1 MKEFMK
7 TAAKTA
13 IAITGVYAV
22 TAITTYAGNYIG
34 DVVSD
39 LVSEGI
45 DEIPE
50 ETKFIT
56 NVAKKTI
63 HKEKLFLK
71 KFKDKLNHVSTAL
84 PEEEITLTDEEYKK
98 EMEDIEKEVSK
109 L

>member
-13 IAITGVYAV
+13 IAITGIYAV
-22 TAITTYAGNYIG
+22 TAITTYTGNYIG

-39 LVSEGI
+39 LISEGI

-56 NVAKKTI
+56 DVVKKVI

-71 KFKDKLNHVSTAL
+71 KFKEKLNHDI
-84 PEEEITLTDEEYKK
+84 PEEEITLTDEAYEN
-98 EMEDIEKEVSK
+98 EMKDIEKEDEE
-109 L
+109 

>member
-1 MKEFMK
+1 MKEFAK

-13 IAITGVYAV
+13 IAITGIYAV

-56 NVAKKTI
+56 NVAKRAF
-63 HKEKLFLK
+63 HKEKLILK
-71 KFKDKLNHVSTAL
+71 KFKDKLNRVNTTL
-84 PEEEITLTDEEYKK
+84 PEEEITLTDEEYDK
-98 EMEDIEKEVSK
+98 EMADIEKEETEE
-109 L
+109 

>member
-13 IAITGVYAV
+13 IAITGIYAV
-22 TAITTYAGNYIG
+22 TAITTYTGNYIG

-56 NVAKKTI
+56 DVVKKVI

-71 KFKDKLNHVSTAL
+71 KFKEKLNHDI
-84 PEEEITLTDEEYKK
+84 PEEEITLTDEEN
-98 EMEDIEKEVSK
+98 EMKNIEKEDE
-109 L
+109 

>member
-1 MKEFMK
+1 MKEF
-7 TAAKTA
+7 AKTTVKIA
-13 IAITGVYAV
+13 IAITGIYAV
-22 TAITTYAGNYIG
+22 TAITAYAGNYIG

-56 NVAKKTI
+56 NVAKKVI

-71 KFKDKLNHVSTAL
+71 KFKDKLNHVNITL
-84 PEEEITLTDEEYKK
+84 PEDDITLSDEEYEK
-98 EMEDIEKEVSK
+98 EMDTKEETEE
-109 L
+109 

>member
-13 IAITGVYAV
+13 IVITGIYAV
-22 TAITTYAGNYIG
+22 TAITTYTGNYIG

-56 NVAKKTI
+56 GVVKKVI

-71 KFKDKLNHVSTAL
+71 KFKEKLNHDI
-84 PEEEITLTDEEYKK
+84 PEEEITLTDEEYEN
-98 EMEDIEKEVSK
+98 EMKDIEKEVSQ